1 MNSSKRGKLKTGVY
15 LHQGKYVVQCGI
27 NRKQRRIGEFDT
39 ENEAHEAYKKAKY
52 AEIERGATE
61 ALKDGIIDKRVY
73 DGLLRFEI
81 KEY

>member
-1 MNSSKRGKLKTGVY
+1 MNASHRGKLKTGVY

-27 NRKQRRIGEFDT
+27 NRVQKRIGTFDN
-39 ENEAHEAYKKAKY
+39 EDEAHEAYKKAKY
-52 AEIERGATE
+52 AEIKRVATD
-61 ALKDGIIDKRVY
+61 ALKEGIIDQRVY